1 MNVFWLIALL
11 PHFVITLLTVAG
23 IVGLLVASFVGKVPF
38 IKQYN
43 LPIKIVSLVM
53 LVCGIYLQG
62 AAGYKAATDKAVAEL
77 QTKLAK
83 AEAQSA
89 KTNTEIVEK
98 IVKDTQVIH
107 EKGKTVTQYVDRE
120 IVKYDDK
127 CELPAEVIRA
137 HNAAA
142 TLDPSKLGGDK
153 K

>member
-1 MNVFWLIALL
+1 MNVFWLIAFL
-11 PHFVITLLTVAG
+11 PHFVITLLTVVG
-23 IVGLLVASFVGKVPF
+23 IAGLLVASFVGKIPF

-43 LPIKIVSLVM
+43 LPIKITSLVL

-62 AAGYKAATDKAVAEL
+62 AAGYKAATDKAVSEL
-77 QTKLAK
+77 TVKLAK
-83 AEAQSA
+83 AEVKSAQ
-89 KTNTEIVEK
+89 TNTEIVEK

-120 IVKYDDK
+120 VVKYDNK
-127 CELPAEVIRA
+127 CELPAEVIKA

-142 TLDPSKLGGDK
+142 TLDPSKLDGDK

>member
-11 PHFVITLLTVAG
+11 PHFVITLLIAAG
-23 IVGLLVASFVGKVPF
+23 VVGLLVASFVGKVTF

-43 LPIKIVSLVM
+43 LPIKIVSLVL

-62 AAGYKAATDKAVAEL
+62 AAGYKASTDKAVADL
-77 QTKLAK
+77 QVKLAK
-83 AEAQSA
+83 AEAKSA

-98 IVKDTQVIH
+98 IVTDTRVIR
-107 EKGKTVTQYVDRE
+107 ERGNTVTQYVDRE
-120 IVKYDDK
+120 IVKYDENCK
-127 CELPAEVIRA
+127 LPVEVIRA

-142 TLDPSKLGGDK
+142 TLDTGKLDGDK

>member
-1 MNVFWLIALL
+1 MNVFWIIALL
-11 PHFVITLLTVAG
+11 PHFVITLLIVAG

-43 LPIKIVSLVM
+43 LPIKITSLVL
-53 LVCGIYLQG
+53 LVFGIYLQG
-62 AAGYKAATDKAVAEL
+62 AAAYKASTDKAVSEL
-77 QTKLAK
+77 QAKLAK
-83 AEAQSA
+83 AEVQSV

-98 IVKDTQVIH
+98 VVKDTQVIH

-120 IVKYDDK
+120 IVKYDNK
-127 CELPAEVIRA
+127 CELPIEVIKA

-142 TLDPSKLGGDK
+142 TLDPSKLDGDK

>member
-1 MNVFWLIALL
+1 MNIFWIIALL

>member
-1 MNVFWLIALL
+1 MNVFWLIAFL
-11 PHFVITLLTVAG
+11 PSFVITLLTVVG
-23 IVGLLVASFVGKVPF
+23 IVGLLVSSFVGKIPF

-43 LPIKIVSLVM
+43 LPIKIASLVL

-62 AAGYKAATDKAVAEL
+62 AAAYKASTDKAVAEL
-77 QTKLAK
+77 QSKLTK
-83 AEAQSA
+83 AEAKSA

-107 EKGKTVTQYVDRE
+107 DKGKTITEYVDRE
-120 IVKYDDK
+120 VVKHDQD
-127 CELPAEVIRA
+127 CTIPVEVIRA

-142 TLDPSKLGGDK
+142 TLDPGKLDGEK